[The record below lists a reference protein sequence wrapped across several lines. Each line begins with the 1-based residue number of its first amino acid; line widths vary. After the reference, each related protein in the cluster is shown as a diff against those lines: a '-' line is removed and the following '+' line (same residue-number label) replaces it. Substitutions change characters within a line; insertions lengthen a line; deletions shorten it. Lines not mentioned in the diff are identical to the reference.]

1 MYVFVGNG
9 GVFSTLKML
18 VTVSQLEV
26 LVYDLDHVII
36 FPLINTLCSVSDDSL
51 LAVS

>member
-1 MYVFVGNG
+1 MFSLQKTEEPGYEIVFVGI
-9 GVFSTLKML
+9 FSRLKML

-36 FPLINTLCSVSDDSL
+36 ILF
-51 LAVS
+51 